1 LSKYLSGEEHLNNE
15 ISSKAISLLVADKIT
30 FAGLLETINI
40 PWRISNFIALEPI
53 QKKILEEDSPEQ
65 RIVQLLHLAR
75 LRGGIA
81 DLLEILSLECKGD
94 QQFGY
99 SIVNAHAQLKN
110 KCYRELIN

>member
-30 FAGLLETINI
+30 FAGLLESINI
-40 PWRISNFIALEPI
+40 TWRISNFIALEPI
-53 QKKILEEDSPEQ
+53 QKKILEEESPEQ

-99 SIVNAHAQLKN
+99 SVVNALAMIKN